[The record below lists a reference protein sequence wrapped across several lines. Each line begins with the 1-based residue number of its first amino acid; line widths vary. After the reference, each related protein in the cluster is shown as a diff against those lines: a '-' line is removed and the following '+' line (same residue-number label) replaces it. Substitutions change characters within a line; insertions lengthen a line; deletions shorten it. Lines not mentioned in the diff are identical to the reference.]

1 MNYRCLELVNRTDA
15 LILEFR
21 HPLDHAKSLFQRDG
35 LANKLSGF
43 EPRAFDH
50 AQNRWVAETP
60 GSPVRARGILRN
72 LGSDDRAELRQ
83 VDAHGL
89 PRAAYRRAFRE
100 SDQCSG
106 WVETGPSKRVKKTP
120 NFLPELWWRRGK
132 SKIRY
137 REYSVRKRRI
147 PAALSNECILQSTG
161 TFRLL
166 SPGTVIFHLDIG
178 GVARQRVEIRFVRS
192 STSARGDA
200 GGGRRTMW

>member
-15 LILEFR
+15 RILEFR

-72 LGSDDRAELRQ
+72 LGSDDREELRQ

-106 WVETGPSKRVKKTP
+106 WVETGPSKRVKKNAQFPTRIVV
-120 NFLPELWWRRGK
+120 EAGK

-147 PAALSNECILQSTG
+147 PAALSNECILQSTR
-161 TFRLL
+161 TYRLL
-166 SPGTVIFHLDIG
+166 SLGTVIFHLDIG
-178 GVARQRVEIRFVRS
+178 GIARQRIRFVRS